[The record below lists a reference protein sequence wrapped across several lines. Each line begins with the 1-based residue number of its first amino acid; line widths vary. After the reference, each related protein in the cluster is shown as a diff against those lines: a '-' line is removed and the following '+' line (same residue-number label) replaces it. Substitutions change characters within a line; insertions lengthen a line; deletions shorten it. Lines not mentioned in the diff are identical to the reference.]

1 MVETYLAPHRFNLTI
16 ERKDM
21 AKLPEPI
28 KISKPSPIVF
38 VPDTTYVDDTGQLIP
53 TNLIVVS
60 DSELYN
66 QFAKGLEQARKEVP
80 RQTLVVDSKM
90 KENDD
95 GIS

>member
-1 MVETYLAPHRFNLTI
+1 
-16 ERKDM
+16 M
-21 AKLPEPI
+21 AKSPKLSEI
-28 KISKPSPIVF
+28 YHPSPIVF

-60 DSELYN
+60 DPELYN

-90 KENDD
+90 KEDNDD
-95 GIS
+95 